1 MPFLIFEPSPI
12 PATSNRAP
20 WRNSRERGRQAR
32 SRRSQPGPRGPCS
45 GNVRARSAREF
56 SPRSALG
63 PARLVPARRRTVRA
77 SAQHPFWSPLPL
89 HPTLSLSPR
98 PSFCR
103 GGGLQAPAFGSGA
116 AVTTTASAQG
126 TPAAAGRKA
135 GSGGEKAAGGR
146 ASAGQARAPRRRDGG
161 RAGWRAGG
169 RASRP
174 GRARDTYR
182 FGSGGGGGV
191 RGPGCGGC
199 GRGRL
204 LVVVARRWRPYLAA
218 GSGQQSER

>member
-89 HPTLSLSPR
+89 HPTLSLSPSAFILSR
-98 PSFCR
+98 LRLTSPGFRVGGRSDNNCER
-103 GGGLQAPAFGSGA
+103 AGNAGCSREGGGQRRRKGGGRAGERGPGQGPA
-116 AVTTTASAQG
+116 
-126 TPAAAGRKA
+126 KA
-135 GSGGEKAAGGR
+135 GWREGGMAGGR
-146 ASAGQARAPRRRDGG
+146 ASEQAGP
-161 RAGWRAGG
+161 
-169 RASRP
+169 
-174 GRARDTYR
+174 RARHLPLR
-182 FGSGGGGGV
+182 Q
-191 RGPGCGGC
+191 
-199 GRGRL
+199 
-204 LVVVARRWRPYLAA
+204 RRWR
-218 GSGQQSER
+218 RR